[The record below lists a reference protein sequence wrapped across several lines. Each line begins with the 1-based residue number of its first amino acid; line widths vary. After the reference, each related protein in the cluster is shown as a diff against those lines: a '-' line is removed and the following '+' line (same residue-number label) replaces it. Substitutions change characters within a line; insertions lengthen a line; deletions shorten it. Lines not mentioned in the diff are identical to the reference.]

1 MDNFKRNAKSVEKY
15 KNNNYKNNNND
26 NSNNKNDNVYN

>member
-15 KNNNYKNNNND
+15 KSNNYKNNNND
-26 NSNNKNDNVYN
+26 NSNNKNDNMYN